1 MNDNIIV
8 NDDRGREFVS
18 GLRSAADNM
27 RASVSK
33 FNEFCEGK
41 YWRSVDGMDIIQIIL
56 DEEQSAFPLM
66 KFDTMVKIDCQKD
79 YGEFYCKNMLGLTP
93 EIIVVRH

>member
-1 MNDNIIV
+1 MLNV
-8 NDDRGREFVS
+8 KVKTVK
-18 GLRSAADNM
+18 LLLT
-27 RASVSK
+27 
-33 FNEFCEGK
+33 
-41 YWRSVDGMDIIQIIL
+41 DGMDIIHITL

-79 YGEFYCKNMLGLTP
+79 YGEFYCKNVLGLTP